1 MMNRILKSLL
11 AMAIAI
17 GPGGGSLAGT
27 AGRGAEP
34 GGAVPV
40 EVVKRDGHY
49 LLLRGGEP
57 YAIKGAGVDNSNLE
71 NLAAHGGNSLR
82 NWGVP
87 DVETGLRLLD
97 QAAELGLTV
106 AMCLCIGR
114 ERQGFDYDDHVRVA
128 QQLDWARGQVLAF
141 KDHPALLLWIIGN
154 EPDMEYTN
162 PKVFVAINDLSKMI
176 HEVDGNHPTTTALAS
191 AFTPELAALV
201 AALAPDLDII
211 SMQKYADVVNVPR
224 YIKNAG
230 IDQPYLVTE
239 WGPRG
244 HWEVKQ
250 TAWGAPVEP
259 DSSEKAAMYREHY
272 EHSVASVKSRVI
284 GDYVFFWDQK
294 QERTPTWYSLF
305 LPDGTETETVDV
317 MHHIWNG
324 SWPENR
330 APRVEKFRLNGK
342 KPGRNV
348 VLEPGESY
356 PAKLT
361 AVDPDGDP
369 LAYRWALMHES
380 QARQVGGDR
389 EEVPGAVPG
398 LVTPTG
404 DGSAMLQAPRQPG
417 AYRLFVYVYDGQGNA
432 GYANIPFLVE

>member
-1 MMNRILKSLL
+1 
-11 AMAIAI
+11 MAVAI
-17 GPGGGSLAGT
+17 GLSSGSLAGT
-27 AGRGAEP
+27 ADKAAVT
-34 GGAVPV
+34 GGPVPV

-57 YAIKGAGVDNSNLE
+57 YTIKGAGLDNSNLE
-71 NLAAHGGNSLR
+71 NLASHGGNSIR

-87 DVETGLRLLD
+87 DVESGLRLLD

-114 ERQGFDYDDHVRVA
+114 ERQGFDYDDPVQVA
-128 QQLDWARGQVLAF
+128 RQLEWARGQVLAF
-141 KDHPALLLWIIGN
+141 RDHPALLLWIIGN
-154 EPDMEYTN
+154 EPDMNFTN
-162 PKVFVAINDLSKMI
+162 PRVFVAINDISRMI
-176 HEVDGNHPTTTALAS
+176 HELDGNHPTTTALAS
-191 AFTPELAALV
+191 SFTPELAALV

-224 YIKNAG
+224 YVRDAG

-244 HWEVKQ
+244 HWEVET

-259 DSSEKAAMYREHY
+259 NSSEKAAMYREHF
-272 EHSVASVKSRVI
+272 EHSIAAVKSRVI
-284 GDYVFFWDQK
+284 GSYVFFWDQK

-305 LPDGTETETVDV
+305 LPDGAETESIDV

-330 APRVEKFRLNGK
+330 APRVDEFRLHGQ

-348 VLEPGESY
+348 VLEAGESY

-361 AVDPDGDP
+361 AVDPDGDS
-369 LAYRWALMHES
+369 LEYRWDLMHES
-380 QARQVGGDR
+380 QAREVGGDR
-389 EEVPGAVPG
+389 EQVPDAITG
-398 LVTPTG
+398 LVSAG
-404 DGSAMLQAPRQPG
+404 RDGSATLTAPRQPG
-417 AYRLFVYVYDGQGNA
+417 AYRLFVYAYDGQGNA
-432 GYANIPFLVE
+432 AYANIPFLVE

>member
-1 MMNRILKSLL
+1 
-11 AMAIAI
+11 
-17 GPGGGSLAGT
+17 
-27 AGRGAEP
+27 
-34 GGAVPV
+34 VPV
-40 EVVKRDGHY
+40 EVVKRDRLY
-49 LLLRGGEP
+49 VLMRGGEP
-57 YAIKGAGVDNSNLE
+57 YTIKGAGVDNSNLQ
-71 NLAAHGGNSLR
+71 NLAEHGGNSFR

-87 DVETGLRLLD
+87 DVATGLRVLD
-97 QAAELGLTV
+97 EAEELGLTV

-114 ERQGFDYDDHVRVA
+114 ERQGFDYDDPVQVER
-128 QQLDWARGQVLAF
+128 QLEWARDQVLAF

-162 PKVFVAINDLSKMI
+162 PKVFAAINDISKMI
-176 HEVDGNHPTTTALAS
+176 HQLDGNHPTTTALAS
-191 AFTPELAALV
+191 AFTPQLAALV
-201 AALAPDLDII
+201 EALAPDLDII

-244 HWEVKQ
+244 HWEVKK
-250 TAWGAPVEP
+250 TPWGAPVEP
-259 DSSEKAAMYREHY
+259 DSSEKAAMYRTHY
-272 EHSVASVKSRVI
+272 ERSIAWVASRVV
-284 GDYVFFWDQK
+284 GSYVFFWDQK

-305 LPDGTETETVDV
+305 LPDGAETETVDV
-317 MHHIWNG
+317 MHHLWNG
-324 SWPENR
+324 SWPGNR
-330 APRVEKFRLNGK
+330 SPRVEKFRLDGK

-348 VLEPGESY
+348 VLEPGASY

-369 LAYRWALMHES
+369 LEFRWELMLES

-389 EEVPGAVPG
+389 EQVPGVVPG
-398 LVTPTG
+398 LVTATM
-404 DGSAMLQAPRQPG
+404 DGGAVLKAPRQPG
-417 AYRLFVYVYDGQGNA
+417 AYRLFVYAYDGQGNA